1 MTKHLGGKLGKS
13 LCSISIQSIS
23 QFENYFLFFWV
34 PSRPITNFYKMM
46 STYRHITARR
56 GKKIKRFV
64 RHTRGDIFS
73 ERDPYYFLALK
84 IFFCFQSNLVQIWAR
99 LD

>member
-1 MTKHLGGKLGKS
+1 MTKHLVEKLEKS

-23 QFENYFLFFWV
+23 QFENLFLLSWV
-34 PSRPITNFYKMM
+34 PSRPITNFNKIM

-64 RHTRGDIFS
+64 WHTRGDIFS
-73 ERDPYYFLALK
+73 ERDPYYFLAL
-84 IFFCFQSNLVQIWAR
+84 
-99 LD
+99 

>member
-23 QFENYFLFFWV
+23 QFENYFLLFWV
-34 PSRPITNFYKMM
+34 PSRPITNFNKMM

-56 GKKIKRFV
+56 GKKIERFV
-64 RHTRGDIFS
+64 RHTRGDIFL
-73 ERDPYYFLALK
+73 ERGPYYFLALLF
-84 IFFCFQSNLVQIWAR
+84 FFCFQSNLDQVWAR